1 MRPLQ
6 TPKQK
11 AKAIQAL
18 YYAKRPMTESQFNN
32 SFSSKMMKA
41 IRTDELDP
49 SLKWHLYL
57 MCESKIAHQLIEKM
71 ETKITQNLPKGSYLE
86 LDGNI
91 FRILKVNELGMVRVV
106 RKFTM
111 TKMPLKYKTT
121 MILKLSD

>member
-1 MRPLQ
+1 
-6 TPKQK
+6 
-11 AKAIQAL
+11 
-18 YYAKRPMTESQFNN
+18 
-32 SFSSKMMKA
+32 MKA
-41 IRTDELDP
+41 IFTDELDP
-49 SLKWHLYL
+49 SLKWALYL
-57 MCESKIAHQLIEKM
+57 MCESKIVHQLIEKM
-71 ETKITQNLPKGSYLE
+71 ETKITQNLPECSYLE